1 MVLSCLKNI
10 PVQPARPAWV
20 SDFVEYDAVNAVEL
34 SLFYS

>member
-1 MVLSCLKNI
+1 MVLSSRKNI
-10 PVQPARPAWV
+10 PVQPARPDSV